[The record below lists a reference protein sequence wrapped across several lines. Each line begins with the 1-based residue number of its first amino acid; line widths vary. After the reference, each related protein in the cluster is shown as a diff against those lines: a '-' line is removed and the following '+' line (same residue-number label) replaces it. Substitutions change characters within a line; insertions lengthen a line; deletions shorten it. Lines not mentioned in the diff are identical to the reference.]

1 MASQVSSGFSTEG
14 NQYAKDNSFYLLD
27 TLPGA
32 GDVIVAPVTIAGP
45 IGSPGLIVQGTT
57 TLQGAAAALSL
68 NTNTITAGPAAAIY
82 SASGTQT
89 ISSATGTTITA
100 AANGIALNAT
110 GSGGVRIA
118 GGAGSV
124 VDVSGASITLRS
136 SGNISSA
143 ATGNNAL
150 SATGAMNLGGA
161 SLGLTA
167 VGLASVQSSSF
178 IAASNNVAGGMSMV
192 NQNSSGYYVNSVN
205 NSASLGYS
213 NLIAGEVFLDS
224 GLAIPTGQGS
234 FSAPAT
240 IPAAGGGGYIWQM
253 TGNKAFLQTA
263 GAAGTVVIVLFPAGV
278 VTQNW
283 IPLIGQIGVT
293 STNVAAAYTD
303 GVSVILQAS
312 NILAPMKFS
321 IALV

>member
-1 MASQVSSGFSTEG
+1 MASQVTSGFSTEG
-14 NQYAKDNSFYLLD
+14 NQYAQANSYYLLD
-27 TLPGA
+27 TLPGP
-32 GDVIVAPVTIAGP
+32 GDVIVAPVTIASAVD
-45 IGSPGLIVQGTT
+45 SPGLIVQGTT
-57 TLQGAAAALSL
+57 TLQGAASALSL
-68 NTNTITAGPAAAIY
+68 NTNTLTAGPAAAIY

-100 AANGIALNAT
+100 AANGIALKAS

-143 ATGNNAL
+143 AANNNTL
-150 SATGAMNLGGA
+150 SATNAMNIGGA
-161 SLGLTA
+161 SLGLSA
-167 VGLASVQSSSF
+167 VGLASVQASSF
-178 IAASNNVAGGMSMV
+178 IAASNNAAGGMSMV

-205 NSASLGYS
+205 TAASLGYA
-213 NLIAGEVFLDS
+213 NLIAGEVYLNS

-234 FSAPAT
+234 FAAPAT

-263 GAAGTVVIVLFPAGV
+263 GAAGTVVIVLFPTGV
-278 VTQNW
+278 GTQNW
-283 IPLIGQIGVT
+283 VPLIGQIGVT

-303 GVSVILQAS
+303 GVSVVLQAA
-312 NILAPMKFS
+312 NILNPMKFS